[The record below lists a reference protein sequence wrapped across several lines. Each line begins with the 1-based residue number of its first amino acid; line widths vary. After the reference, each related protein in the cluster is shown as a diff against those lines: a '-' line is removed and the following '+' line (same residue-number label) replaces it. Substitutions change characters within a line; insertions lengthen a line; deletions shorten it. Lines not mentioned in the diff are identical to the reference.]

1 MELENL
7 SNIKHLTDFD
17 PNGLNKLYKLNIAN
31 KFMNAKAA
39 NPGLT
44 QDQLCK
50 MIGTSSS
57 TMKRVRTDLNL
68 TSPYRYDVPLKHK
81 QKKETKTKTETEIV
95 EKQTITSKPTRGR
108 PKKKESNKEITDEE
122 LNKVLDT

>member
-7 SNIKHLTDFD
+7 SNIKHLIDFD
-17 PNGLNKLYKLNIAN
+17 PNGLNRLYKLNIAN
-31 KFMNAKAA
+31 KFMNVKAA
-39 NPGLT
+39 NPSLT

-57 TMKRVRTDLNL
+57 TMKRIRTDLNL

-81 QKKETKTKTETEIV
+81 QKKKETEIKTET
-95 EKQTITSKPTRGR
+95 EKQTITKPNRGR
-108 PKKKESNKEITDEE
+108 PKKKDKEITDEE
-122 LNKVLDT
+122 LDKVLST

>member
-17 PNGLNKLYKLNIAN
+17 PNGLNKLYKLNLAN
-31 KFMNAKAA
+31 KFINAKAA

-68 TSPYRYDVPLKHK
+68 NSPYRYDIPLKHK
-81 QKKETKTKTETEIV
+81 QKKKETVIV
-95 EKQTITSKPTRGR
+95 ETSPEIKQI
-108 PKKKESNKEITDEE
+108 EE
-122 LNKVLDT
+122 D

>member
-81 QKKETKTKTETEIV
+81 QKKKETETKNETKTETN
-95 EKQTITSKPTRGR
+95 KPTRGR
-108 PKKKESNKEITDEE
+108 PKKKDKEITDEE
-122 LNKVLDT
+122 LNKVLAT